1 MLGGMLMATVK
12 QIYDFAIKWCDKFRD
27 CDINYIELLDHW
39 MADEC
44 IALGFNIDCG
54 KAFKEKY
61 GLAIYDPETL
71 NKIIDDITDIPL
83 LGSAIYLRW
92 RYFNHWAYD
101 SAEILNP
108 QNRAWFILAL
118 SRLALLCQENQFV
131 FKGTLKKIRIVSNN
145 VCFSCMPEPDDEVE
159 QHLTINNDGQVLFLG
174 YNFGHNGIKHKKI
187 RSKSFKIEKED
198 VKRLFRAIETY
209 FNREYT
215 EVFATDIGNWVME
228 LTNTEGITYKFY
240 GSLCA
245 EFDYEGTDLSN
256 LIREIVGMND
266 LYVFDGNAKP
276 DVINK
281 ITINYHRVTKIKLD
295 QKPKEVKKDFI
306 TWDYSECLIIDRKSG
321 TLEYIQN
328 IGTDSNIA
336 FKYKINDGI
345 VNLLERF
352 DARKLFKHIKGN
364 FEDVIENPNET
375 RDYIITIDYTKS
387 PSRIITGSYDKNGLP
402 EDFLYFVETITNF
415 IKYYNMQEMFNPFV
429 YGKVKRR
436 KSEYIFCSVI
446 FKGGYKSYYYLT
458 DDDSIEIGDLV
469 LVPAGDDDHEV
480 VVEVDN
486 IEYFSKENAPRP
498 IEKTKRIIRKYINDD
513 FAN

>member
-1 MLGGMLMATVK
+1 M
-12 QIYDFAIKWCDKFRD
+12 IK
-27 CDINYIELLDHW
+27 
-39 MADEC
+39 
-44 IALGFNIDCG
+44 
-54 KAFKEKY
+54 
-61 GLAIYDPETL
+61 
-71 NKIIDDITDIPL
+71 
-83 LGSAIYLRW
+83 S
-92 RYFNHWAYD
+92 
-101 SAEILNP
+101 
-108 QNRAWFILAL
+108 
-118 SRLALLCQENQFV
+118 
-131 FKGTLKKIRIVSNN
+131 
-145 VCFSCMPEPDDEVE
+145 
-159 QHLTINNDGQVLFLG
+159 
-174 YNFGHNGIKHKKI
+174 
-187 RSKSFKIEKED
+187 
-198 VKRLFRAIETY
+198 
-209 FNREYT
+209 
-215 EVFATDIGNWVME
+215 
-228 LTNTEGITYKFY
+228 
-240 GSLCA
+240 
-245 EFDYEGTDLSN
+245 
-256 LIREIVGMND
+256 
-266 LYVFDGNAKP
+266 
-276 DVINK
+276 
-281 ITINYHRVTKIKLD
+281 
-295 QKPKEVKKDFI
+295 
-306 TWDYSECLIIDRKSG
+306 
-321 TLEYIQN
+321 
-328 IGTDSNIA
+328 TDSNIT

-429 YGKVKRR
+429 FGKVKRR